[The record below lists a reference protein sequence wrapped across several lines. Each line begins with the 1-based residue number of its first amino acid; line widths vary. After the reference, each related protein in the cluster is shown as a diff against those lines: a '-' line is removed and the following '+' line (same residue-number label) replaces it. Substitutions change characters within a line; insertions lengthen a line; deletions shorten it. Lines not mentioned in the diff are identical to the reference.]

1 VNSANKQASKKD
13 IEFMKCFEA
22 EVRKTI
28 RDHKMLKKGERVLVA
43 CSGGKDSTVI
53 LYLLKKFGYEPE
65 AFIIDLEIGD
75 YSKKNLKN
83 IKQVCKDIG
92 VKLHVVDFK
101 KEFGRSVCYMRSVLN
116 ESDKLQSCTVCGI
129 MKRYLLNK
137 KSRQFKA
144 DKLVVG
150 HNLDDEAQ
158 TIIMNLLI
166 SGGPELCLNMGPMV
180 GKRANHLFVPR
191 VKPLYFT
198 FEADVR
204 RYSELKCFPVVYD
217 RCPCAIGS
225 HRFATRDLL
234 DKWESERPGTKR
246 KLVINFLDVLP
257 GLRSHLGKGGPI
269 RKCKKCGEPSRQGVC
284 ASCELIGKI

>member
-1 VNSANKQASKKD
+1 
-13 IEFMKCFEA
+13 MKGFES
-22 EVRKTI
+22 EVKKTI
-28 RDHKMLKKGERVLVA
+28 KDHKLLKKGERVLVA
-43 CSGGKDSTVI
+43 VSGGKDSTVI

-65 AFIIDLEIGD
+65 AFIIDLEIGE
-75 YSKKNLKN
+75 YSKKNLDN
-83 IKQVCKDIG
+83 IRKVCLDIG

-101 KEFGRSVCYMRSVLN
+101 KEFGRSVCYLRSVLN
-116 ESDKLQSCTVCGI
+116 EKEKLQSCTVCGI

-158 TIIMNLLI
+158 TILMNLVI

-180 GKRANHLFVPR
+180 GKRRDRHFVPR

-204 RYSELKCFPVVYD
+204 RYSELKGFPVVYD

-225 HRFATRDLL
+225 HRFATRDML
-234 DKWESERPGTKR
+234 DEWERERPGTKL
-246 KLVINFLDVLP
+246 KLVTNFLDILP
-257 GLRSHLGKGGPI
+257 GLREHFTANGNKMITKSVN
-269 RKCKKCGEPSRQGVC
+269 KCKKCGEPARRGVC
-284 ASCELIGKI
+284 ASCELITKIEM